1 MEILRDQPKSH
12 SDESFKLA
20 IAMAL
25 VRSKLLHKPP
35 AATPAPPSS
44 SIAAVPQPAAAASS
58 SCAPLSHSDDAVKW
72 KQKAKERKREILR
85 LKEDLKVAEDGSQ
98 CDIFP
103 KSASCKCYFF
113 DKLGLLSPKKI
124 GAGSDQRFSD
134 VLRRR
139 FLRQGLHFR
148 NAVVVIGLKLSIRP
162 SYTLAEFI
170 YLYIFPVRIKER
182 KRRRPDDSLLHRISE
197 HDNENNVEQ
206 LSASVD
212 FLLELCDT
220 ISPQSLEEGNF
231 KNWCHQAVD
240 FILGTLATMTP
251 TERNREPVE
260 GIINSLIIRLL
271 RRMCSALHRDDS
283 HHFDADVQFYIQHL
297 MRKVGNE
304 AFVGQCLI
312 FAVSQRIS
320 AMAESL
326 LFMDPFD
333 DAFPSMHN
341 SMYMIGL
348 QKGNRREKGAVGVK
362 PIHIVGDPNWIQ
374 LIEFLV
380 SDYLLTWS
388 KGGDFDIRLFE
399 EWVVSILHGR
409 KTLELLENRNSLYV
423 LYIDRVIGVVA
434 KQVGQLSFLQKLNP
448 QILENLFS

>member
-1 MEILRDQPKSH
+1 MEILREQPKSH

-44 SIAAVPQPAAAASS
+44 CP
-58 SCAPLSHSDDAVKW
+58 PLSHSDDAVKW
-72 KQKAKERKREILR
+72 KRKAKERKREILR

-103 KSASCKCYFF
+103 KNASCKCYFF

-139 FLRQGLHFR
+139 FLRQ
-148 NAVVVIGLKLSIRP
+148 
-162 SYTLAEFI
+162 
-170 YLYIFPVRIKER
+170 VRIKER
-182 KRRRPDDSLLHRISE
+182 KRRRPDDSLLHRISDC
-197 HDNENNVEQ
+197 DNENNIEQ

-220 ISPQSLEEGNF
+220 ISLHSLEEGNF

-240 FILGTLATMTP
+240 FIIGTLATMSP

-260 GIINSLIIRLL
+260 GIINSLIMRLL
-271 RRMCSALHRDDS
+271 RRMCSALQGDES
-283 HHFDADVQFYIQHL
+283 HHFDTAVQFYVQHL

-304 AFVGQCLI
+304 AFVGQRII

-341 SMYMIGL
+341 SMYMM
-348 QKGNRREKGAVGVK
+348 
-362 PIHIVGDPNWIQ
+362 IQ

-380 SDYLLTWS
+380 SDYLLIWS
-388 KGGDFDIRLFE
+388 NTGDFDLRIFE

-409 KTLELLENRNSLYV
+409 KALELLENRNSLYV

-434 KQVGQLSFLQKLNP
+434 KQVRQLSFLQKLSP

>member
-1 MEILRDQPKSH
+1 MEILREQPKSH

-20 IAMAL
+20 VAMAL

-44 SIAAVPQPAAAASS
+44 STAAVPQPAAAASS

-139 FLRQGLHFR
+139 FLRQ
-148 NAVVVIGLKLSIRP
+148 
-162 SYTLAEFI
+162 
-170 YLYIFPVRIKER
+170 VRIKER

-220 ISPQSLEEGNF
+220 ISLQTLEEGNF

-240 FILGTLATMTP
+240 FILGTLTTMSP

-260 GIINSLIIRLL
+260 GIINSLIMRLL

-283 HHFDADVQFYIQHL
+283 HHFDVDVQFYIQHL

-304 AFVGQCLI
+304 AFVGQRLI

-320 AMAESL
+320 AVAESL

-341 SMYMIGL
+341 SMYMM
-348 QKGNRREKGAVGVK
+348 
-362 PIHIVGDPNWIQ
+362 IQ

-409 KTLELLENRNSLYV
+409 KALELLEDRNSLYV

-434 KQVGQLSFLQKLNP
+434 KQVGQLSFLQKLSP

>member
-58 SCAPLSHSDDAVKW
+58 SCAPLSHSDDA
-72 KQKAKERKREILR
+72 AKERKREILR

-139 FLRQGLHFR
+139 FLRQ
-148 NAVVVIGLKLSIRP
+148 
-162 SYTLAEFI
+162 
-170 YLYIFPVRIKER
+170 VRIKER

-240 FILGTLATMTP
+240 FILGTLATMSP

-283 HHFDADVQFYIQHL
+283 HHFDADVHFYIQHL
-297 MRKVGNE
+297 MRNVGNE
-304 AFVGQCLI
+304 AFVGQRLI
-312 FAVSQRIS
+312 FAVCQRIS

-348 QKGNRREKGAVGVK
+348 QKGKRREKGAVGVK

-409 KTLELLENRNSLYV
+409 KALELLENRNSLYV

-434 KQVGQLSFLQKLNP
+434 KQVGQLSFLPKLSP

>member
-139 FLRQGLHFR
+139 FLRQ
-148 NAVVVIGLKLSIRP
+148 
-162 SYTLAEFI
+162 
-170 YLYIFPVRIKER
+170 VRIKER

-341 SMYMIGL
+341 SMYMM
-348 QKGNRREKGAVGVK
+348 
-362 PIHIVGDPNWIQ
+362 IQ

>member
-1 MEILRDQPKSH
+1 MEILREQPKSH

-44 SIAAVPQPAAAASS
+44 STAAVPQPAAAASS

-139 FLRQGLHFR
+139 FLRQ
-148 NAVVVIGLKLSIRP
+148 
-162 SYTLAEFI
+162 
-170 YLYIFPVRIKER
+170 VRIKER

-240 FILGTLATMTP
+240 FILGTLATMSP

-260 GIINSLIIRLL
+260 GIINSLIMRLL

-304 AFVGQCLI
+304 AFVGQRLI

-341 SMYMIGL
+341 SMYMM
-348 QKGNRREKGAVGVK
+348 
-362 PIHIVGDPNWIQ
+362 IQ

-399 EWVVSILHGR
+399 EWVVSILLGR
-409 KTLELLENRNSLYV
+409 KALELLENRNSLYV

-434 KQVGQLSFLQKLNP
+434 KQVGQLSFLQKLSP

>member
-1 MEILRDQPKSH
+1 MEILREQPKSH
-12 SDESFKLA
+12 SDESLKLA

-44 SIAAVPQPAAAASS
+44 STAAVPQPAAAASS

-139 FLRQGLHFR
+139 FLRQ
-148 NAVVVIGLKLSIRP
+148 
-162 SYTLAEFI
+162 
-170 YLYIFPVRIKER
+170 VRIKER

-197 HDNENNVEQ
+197 HDNENDVEQ

-240 FILGTLATMTP
+240 FILGTLATMSP

-260 GIINSLIIRLL
+260 GIINSLIMRLL

-304 AFVGQCLI
+304 AFVGQRLI

-341 SMYMIGL
+341 SMYMM
-348 QKGNRREKGAVGVK
+348 
-362 PIHIVGDPNWIQ
+362 IQ

-399 EWVVSILHGR
+399 EWVVSVLHGR
-409 KTLELLENRNSLYV
+409 KALELLENRNSLYV

-434 KQVGQLSFLQKLNP
+434 KQVGQLSFLQKLSP

>member
-1 MEILRDQPKSH
+1 MEIVRDQPKNH
-12 SDESFKLA
+12 SDESLKLA

-35 AATPAPPSS
+35 APPPPPPYSS
-44 SIAAVPQPAAAASS
+44 ASAVPQPAAASS
-58 SCAPLSHSDDAVKW
+58 SAPPHSDDALKW
-72 KQKAKERKREILR
+72 KRKAKERKREILR

-113 DKLGLLSPKKI
+113 DKLGFLSPKRI
-124 GAGSDQRFSD
+124 GDGSDQRYSD

-139 FLRQGLHFR
+139 FLRQ
-148 NAVVVIGLKLSIRP
+148 
-162 SYTLAEFI
+162 
-170 YLYIFPVRIKER
+170 VRIKER
-182 KRRRPDDSLLHRISE
+182 KRRRTDGSLVHRISE
-197 HDNENNVEQ
+197 RDNENNIEQ

-212 FLLELCDT
+212 FLFELCDT

-240 FILGTLATMTP
+240 FILGTLATMST
-251 TERNREPVE
+251 TERNAEPVE
-260 GIINSLIIRLL
+260 GIINSLIMRLL
-271 RRMCSALHRDDS
+271 RRMCSALQGDES
-283 HHFDADVQFYIQHL
+283 HHFDTAVQFYIQHL

-304 AFVGQCLI
+304 AFVGQRVI
-312 FAVSQRIS
+312 FAVSQSIS
-320 AMAESL
+320 VVAESL

-333 DAFPSMHN
+333 DALPSMHN
-341 SMYMIGL
+341 SMYMM
-348 QKGNRREKGAVGVK
+348 
-362 PIHIVGDPNWIQ
+362 IQ

-380 SDYLLTWS
+380 TDYLLTWS
-388 KGGDFDIRLFE
+388 NTADFDIRLFE
-399 EWVVSILHGR
+399 EWVVSVLHGR
-409 KTLELLENRNSLYV
+409 KALELMENRNSLYV

-448 QILENLFS
+448 QILESLYS

>member
-1 MEILRDQPKSH
+1 MEIVRDQPKSS
-12 SDESFKLA
+12 SDESLKVA

-25 VRSKLLHKPP
+25 VRSKLLQKPP
-35 AATPAPPSS
+35 APPPSQPPPSS
-44 SIAAVPQPAAAASS
+44 SSAVPQPAAAP
-58 SCAPLSHSDDAVKW
+58 PLYSDDALKW
-72 KQKAKERKREILR
+72 KRKAKERKLEILR

-113 DKLGLLSPKKI
+113 DKLGLLSPKRI
-124 GAGSDQRFSD
+124 GDGSDQRFSE

-139 FLRQGLHFR
+139 FLRQ
-148 NAVVVIGLKLSIRP
+148 
-162 SYTLAEFI
+162 
-170 YLYIFPVRIKER
+170 VRIKER
-182 KRRRPDDSLLHRISE
+182 KRRRTDDSLLHRISE
-197 HDNENNVEQ
+197 RDNENNVDQ

-212 FLLELCDT
+212 FLVELCDSV
-220 ISPQSLEEGNF
+220 SPQSLEKGKF

-240 FILGTLATMTP
+240 FILGTLATMSP
-251 TERNREPVE
+251 TERNAEPVE
-260 GIINSLIIRLL
+260 GIINSLIMRLL
-271 RRMCSALHRDDS
+271 RRTFSALEGDES
-283 HHFDADVQFYIQHL
+283 HHFDTAVQFYIQHL

-304 AFVGQCLI
+304 AFVGQRLI

-320 AMAESL
+320 VVAESL

-333 DAFPSMHN
+333 DAFSSMHN
-341 SMYMIGL
+341 SMFMM
-348 QKGNRREKGAVGVK
+348 
-362 PIHIVGDPNWIQ
+362 IQ

-388 KGGDFDIRLFE
+388 NAGDFDIRFFE

-409 KTLELLENRNSLYV
+409 KALQLLENRNSLYV

-434 KQVGQLSFLQKLNP
+434 KQVGQFSFLQKLNP